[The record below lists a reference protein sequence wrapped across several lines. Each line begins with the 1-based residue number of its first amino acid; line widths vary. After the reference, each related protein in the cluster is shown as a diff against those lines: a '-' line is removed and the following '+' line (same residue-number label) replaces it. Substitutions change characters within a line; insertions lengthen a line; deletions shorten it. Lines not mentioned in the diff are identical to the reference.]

1 MSAIRKINVTTGI
14 SWIEI
19 ADAGLRLLC
28 GCPADVVKHLA
39 RRGLI
44 LPVEVG
50 GVACESGP
58 NAILLSDLA
67 IQNGQAC
74 NRAEFPVLQMLYL
87 QGMLVPDHPNNTGER
102 PQLIGSHRQV
112 ETQLAYLFRG
122 NYGLASHEELVEA
135 GVPEAQAE
143 TIMRM
148 KLAFA
153 YGRIR
158 PTEELVEPLVVEHEP
173 LELRG
178 GVRLRRLRTNLF
190 EIGYRGET
198 VEVDLNLAPGEHYPS
213 PYTLGHYLLEP
224 DYFAVAHTGE
234 GDGWDMNRP
243 AMGCILFFQG
253 RVYLVDAG
261 PNVEFALS
269 AVGIGVNEIDGIF
282 QTHCHDDHLVGLTS
296 LIAGDRRI
304 AYYAV
309 PMVRASA
316 FKKLSAVMQLPEREF
331 GRLFDV
337 RDLMP
342 DSWNDIAGLEV
353 KPILSPHPVET
364 TILYFRALWEGG
376 YRVYGHLAD
385 IASERV
391 MNELLA
397 PDDAPYGISA
407 ALREHSLAA
416 YRMRADVKKIDI
428 GGGLIHGDAQDFR
441 GDSSGKLILAHTARR
456 LTEEERAIGSGASFG
471 TVDVLIQGSSDIF
484 RRRAYE
490 YLRGYF
496 PDVPKHRIRHLLN
509 CAHVVID
516 PEVLLLHEGERV
528 SDVYLV
534 LSGSVERLRPG
545 VAGASLLSAGSILGE
560 APALLDMPAA
570 ESYRALGF
578 VRALRVP
585 RDLYVDFVTRSALY
599 RHAVQAHEKREFLR
613 SVPLFADGV
622 SGVTL
627 NRLVQAAEP
636 RSLERGAR
644 LPPPA
649 ETLFVLEA
657 GAAQLSTAVGYQEA
671 LGVGSHFGAVTLAGV
686 PIDGAGV
693 EVLDAVSAYSLPL
706 EAIVELPVVRW
717 KLLETHRRRYI
728 DR

>member
-44 LPVEVG
+44 LPVEVD

-87 QGMLVPDHPNNTGER
+87 QGMLVPKHPNNTGQR
-102 PQLIGSHRQV
+102 PRLIGSRRQV
-112 ETQLAYLFRG
+112 DTQLAYLFRG
-122 NYGLASHEELVEA
+122 NYGLASRDELLEA
-135 GVPEAQAE
+135 GVAEAQAE
-143 TIMRM
+143 MIMRM

-153 YGRIR
+153 FGRIR
-158 PTEELVEPLVVEHEP
+158 PTEELVEPLVIEREP
-173 LELRG
+173 LALRG
-178 GVRLRRLRTNLF
+178 GVQLRRLRTNLF
-190 EIGYRGET
+190 EIAYRGET
-198 VEVDLNLAPGEHYPS
+198 VEVDLNLAPGERYPS

-224 DYFAVAHTGE
+224 DYFAVAHTGD

-243 AMGCILFFQG
+243 AMSCIVFFQG

-261 PNVEFALS
+261 PNVETALS

-296 LIAGDRRI
+296 LITGDRRI

-337 RDLMP
+337 RDLVL
-342 DSWNDIAGLEV
+342 DAWNDVAGLEV
-353 KPILSPHPVET
+353 RPILSPHPVET

-391 MNELLA
+391 MDELAA
-397 PDDAPYGISA
+397 PDDAPYGISTE
-407 ALREHSLAA
+407 LRERSLAA
-416 YRMRADVKKIDI
+416 YRQRADVKKIDI
-428 GGGLIHGDAQDFR
+428 GGGQIHGEAQDFR
-441 GDSSGKLILAHTARR
+441 DDPSGKLILAHTARR

-471 TVDVLIQGSSDIF
+471 TIDVLIQGSSDIF

-516 PEVLLLHEGERV
+516 PEVLLLREGERV
-528 SDVYLV
+528 KDVYLV
-534 LSGSVERLRPG
+534 LSGSVERLRSD

-560 APALLDMPAA
+560 APALLDMPAG

-585 RDLYVDFVTRSALY
+585 RDLYLDFVTRSALY
-599 RHAVQAHEKREFLR
+599 RYAVQAHEKREFLR

-627 NRLVQAAEP
+627 NRLVQAAVP

-649 ETLFVLEA
+649 ETLIVLEA
-657 GAAQLSTAVGYQEA
+657 GAAQLSTAAGYRES

>member
-1 MSAIRKINVTTGI
+1 MSAIRKISVTTGI
-14 SWIEI
+14 SWIEV
-19 ADAGLRLLC
+19 ADADLRLLC

-67 IQNGQAC
+67 IQNGQPS

-87 QGMLVPDHPNNTGER
+87 QGMLVPGHPNNTGER
-102 PQLIGSHRQV
+102 PRLIGARHQV
-112 ETQLAYLFRG
+112 ETQMAYLFRG
-122 NYGLASHEELVEA
+122 NYGLASQDELIEA
-135 GVPEAQAE
+135 GVPAAQAA
-143 TIMRM
+143 TIMAM

-153 YGRIR
+153 FGHIR
-158 PTEELVEPLVVEHEP
+158 PTEALVEPML
-173 LELRG
+173 LEQGAIEIRA
-178 GVRLRRLRTNLF
+178 GVRLRRLRTNVF
-190 EIGYRGET
+190 EIAYRDET
-198 VEVDLNLAPGEHYPS
+198 VEVDLNLASGERYPS
-213 PYTLGHYLLEP
+213 PYTLGNYLLEP
-224 DYFAVAHTGE
+224 DYFAVAHTGD

-243 AMGCILFFQG
+243 AMSAIVFFQG
-253 RVYLVDAG
+253 RVYLIDAG
-261 PNVEFALS
+261 PNVEYAL
-269 AVGIGVNEIDGIF
+269 AALGIGVNEIDGIF

-316 FKKLSAVMQLPEREF
+316 FKKLSAVMQLSEHEF

-337 RDLMP
+337 HDLEI
-342 DSWNDIAGLEV
+342 DRWNDIAGLEV
-353 KPILSPHPVET
+353 RPILSPHPVET

-385 IASERV
+385 IASDRV
-391 MNELLA
+391 MNALVA
-397 PDDAPYGISA
+397 ADDAPYGLSA
-407 ALREHSLAA
+407 DLLERTRAA

-428 GGGLIHGDAQDFR
+428 GGGLIHGEAQDFR
-441 GDSSGKLILAHTARR
+441 DDPSGKLILAHTARR
-456 LTEEERAIGSGASFG
+456 LTDEERAIGSGASFG
-471 TVDVLIQGSSDIF
+471 TVDVLIAGSADIF

-496 PDVPKHRIRHLLN
+496 ADVPQHRVRHLLN
-509 CAHVVID
+509 CTHVVFN
-516 PEVLLLHEGERV
+516 PEVLLQRAGEPV
-528 SDVYLV
+528 TNVLLV
-534 LSGSVERLRPG
+534 LSGSVELLRPG
-545 VAGASLLSAGSILGE
+545 VAGTSLLSAGSILGE
-560 APALLDMPAA
+560 TFALLDMPAG
-570 ESYRALGF
+570 ESYRAVGF
-578 VRALRVP
+578 VRALRIP

-599 RHAVQAHEKREFLR
+599 RQTVQSYEKREFLR

-622 SGVTL
+622 SGITL
-627 NRLVQAAEP
+627 NRLVQAAKP
-636 RSLERGAR
+636 RALSRGEV

-649 ETLFVLEA
+649 ETLLVIEA
-657 GAAQLSTAVGYQEA
+657 GTAQLATAAGYREA
-671 LGVGSHFGAVTLAGV
+671 LGAGSHFGAVTLAGV
-686 PIDGAGV
+686 PIGGASI
-693 EVLDAVSAYSLPL
+693 EVLEDLRAYGLPL
-706 EAIVELPVVRW
+706 EAVIELPVVRW